1 MGACMLGPERSPVL
15 RWAPR
20 RYARALLSDWGDGER
35 GVEAERAQKAIC
47 SPSAPSLG
55 VSLQPAQTPVL
66 TAESVSLRKQ
76 DGGGGSGRGA
86 RGDRKAGFRPPSQ
99 TPGYLTEG
107 KNDMS
112 AGTLSERALTGR
124 VESAPPWLTGGASDG
139 REPHSQAAPQA
150 KWSLRI
156 QAEPPYLQ
164 RLRRTAPS
172 TSPGGVRACSCRH
185 RGEEGSV
192 HTDTTVIAKY
202 VISFNCKTAHYTT
215 RPDLGCSGKD
225 LLLYA
230 IHGTASPMMPHHV
243 SRPTRV
249 LSNWFEWQRARLKL
263 KAGLPR
269 LLLSPPSR

>member
-1 MGACMLGPERSPVL
+1 VLARSAPNARPPYARPFAGTLSLSSPTGGMGSEGLRLRGLKKRS
-15 RWAPR
+15 AAR
-20 RYARALLSDWGDGER
+20 RHVALWFPFSEHKHPSRRLRALLYGNR
-35 GVEAERAQKAIC
+35 AERAARGAGRQE
-47 SPSAPSLG
+47 SR
-55 VSLQPAQTPVL
+55 VL
-66 TAESVSLRKQ
+66 T
-76 DGGGGSGRGA
+76 
-86 RGDRKAGFRPPSQ
+86 PSQ
-99 TPGYLTEG
+99 TPGHLTEG

-112 AGTLSERALTGR
+112 AGTLSECLSPKGR
-124 VESAPPWLTGGASDG
+124 ECPRVADGEASDG
-139 REPHSQAAPQA
+139 REPHSRAAPQG

-156 QAEPPYLQ
+156 QADPSYLQ

-172 TSPGGVRACSCRH
+172 TSPGGMRACSCGH
-185 RGEEGSV
+185 RGEERSA
-192 HTDTTVIAKY
+192 HTETTVIAEY
-202 VISFNCKTAHYTT
+202 VVSFNCKAAHYTT

-269 LLLSPPSR
+269 LLLFPPSC